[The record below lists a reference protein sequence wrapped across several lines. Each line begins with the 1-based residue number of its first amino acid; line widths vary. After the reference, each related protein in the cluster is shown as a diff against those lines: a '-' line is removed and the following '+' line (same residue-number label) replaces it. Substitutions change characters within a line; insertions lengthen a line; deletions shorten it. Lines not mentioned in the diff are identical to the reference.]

1 MVKQK
6 LHAAKFG
13 VAGGLVT
20 VICVFFTGLAV
31 LIGPGFIPSLAN
43 FFTQI
48 SAIFGLQVN
57 IFSVILISILSF
69 IDGFILTWIFALIY
83 NKL

>member
-13 VAGGLVT
+13 VAGGLTT
-20 VICVFFTGLAV
+20 VICMFLTGLAV
-31 LIGPGFIPSLAN
+31 LIGPGFVPSLAN
-43 FFTQI
+43 FFAQI
-48 SAIFGLQVN
+48 YGIFGLQVN

-69 IDGFILTWIFALIY
+69 IDGFIITWIFALIY